1 MNLVRALLQDQP
13 VIVNIGGAPDKNAS
27 GVRELTN
34 VIVGALGLT
43 GAFAVVAVV
52 VGALIGVILFWRRSR
67 G

>member
-1 MNLVRALLQDQP
+1 VNLVRVLLQDQP

-43 GAFAVVAVV
+43 GAFAVLALV

>member
-1 MNLVRALLQDQP
+1 MNLVRVLLQDQP

-43 GAFAVVAVV
+43 GAFAVLALV